1 MRPTVPD
8 AARAAAKFVRRAGQA
23 TTDYTEGVERSTK
36 DQAANAVAARQLFQ
50 TQVSAPATIDRWE
63 RNLKRSGNE
72 GFRRGVRDKGAA
84 RYGPGVGAAETKYGE
99 RIQAVLSTIAATDI
113 PARGIPGSDGN
124 FQRSRLIGQ
133 ALNKLKTAS
142 AR

>member
-1 MRPTVPD
+1 MPRPTVPD

-23 TTDYTEGVERSTK
+23 TPDYTEGVERSTK
-36 DQAANAVAARQLFQ
+36 DQAGNAIAARALF
-50 TQVSAPATIDRWE
+50 TAQVAAPATIDRWE

-84 RYGPGVGAAETKYGE
+84 RYGPGVGAAEGKYAD
-99 RIQAVLSTIAATDI
+99 RIAPVLSAIAATDI
-113 PARGIPGSDGN
+113 PARGLPASDGN
-124 FQRSRLIGQ
+124 FQRSRNIGL
-133 ALNKLKTAS
+133 ALNKLKTA